1 MLPPPFQPA
10 QVRWRRPRVWLM
22 RVRLRPPTVRRCAL
36 WATMGQTGMEAM
48 PVEGPYETL
57 RIPLDRISE
66 HPDNDYSMDE
76 AGIAALA
83 SSIERDGLGQLPL
96 VRELGDGWQMVAGHR
111 RLAAY
116 RLLRDRHPGA
126 GWDEIPCL
134 VARGMSDERAS
145 VLLQVTNLQTRELTR
160 EERAER
166 ILRLS
171 AQVPSIRADR
181 PEFRGMRTYEVTAR
195 LLAEAG
201 VEGVTPGAVH
211 RVLQNQSERRAAERE
226 AAACAGSVRATVE
239 VEARAG
245 RVSAGDVRRLSS
257 LPEAAQGRAMLDSPR
272 AGGGRAA
279 LRRAM
284 RSTDV
289 PLTPSEA
296 ADEARRAVLALE
308 RLARAAEGGARPPRS
323 RVAEIEELSA
333 RIWRACAPAQRGSSD
348 DDSLV

>member
-1 MLPPPFQPA
+1 MLPPPFFQPA

-48 PVEGPYETL
+48 PVDGPYETL

-226 AAACAGSVRATVE
+226 AAACAGSVRATV
-239 VEARAG
+239 
-245 RVSAGDVRRLSS
+245 
-257 LPEAAQGRAMLDSPR
+257 
-272 AGGGRAA
+272 
-279 LRRAM
+279 
-284 RSTDV
+284 V
-289 PLTPSEA
+289 PLTASEA
-296 ADEARRAVLALE
+296 AADARRAVLALE